1 MTMSSLEMKL
11 GTAFVGVDPQ
21 SGALDKAKLESI
33 AKKLRGFIM
42 SQPSGDGISGMWVE
56 RYRFSVDYESEIIS
70 REQVQ
75 EAFKNGLEW
84 IAQEEAETFPL
95 WDRSI
100 PLNVQFGEA
109 KLPALAEIELSL
121 GTNLYAYTA
130 SNKKRKAIEKKFAK
144 EILVIDGVVSLQVS
158 IDRILLTIQEEVN
171 SSEVFQNHIQSL
183 LEKHVTDEKSE
194 FLPYN
199 KGQSFFAEWTYSSV
213 G

>member
-1 MTMSSLEMKL
+1 MSSLEIMI

-56 RYRFSVDYESEIIS
+56 RYRLSVDYESEIIT
-70 REQVQ
+70 REQVH

-84 IAQEEAETFPL
+84 IAKEETEVFPL

-100 PLNVQFGEA
+100 PLNVKFGEA
-109 KLPALAEIELSL
+109 KLPALTEIELLL

-144 EILVIDGVVSLQVS
+144 EILVIDGVVRLRVS
-158 IDRILLTIQEEVN
+158 IDRILLTIREEVN

-183 LEKHVTDEKSE
+183 LEKHVADENSE
-194 FLPYN
+194 FLPYD
-199 KGQSFFAEWTYSSV
+199 KGHAFLTEWTI
-213 G
+213 

>member
-1 MTMSSLEMKL
+1 MSSLEIMI

-56 RYRFSVDYESEIIS
+56 RYRLSVDYESEIIT
-70 REQVQ
+70 REQVH

-84 IAQEEAETFPL
+84 IAKEETEVFPL

-100 PLNVQFGEA
+100 PLNVKFGEA
-109 KLPALAEIELSL
+109 KLPALTEIELLL

-144 EILVIDGVVSLQVS
+144 EILVIDGVVRLQVS
-158 IDRILLTIQEEVN
+158 IDRILLTIREEVN

-183 LEKHVTDEKSE
+183 LEKHVADENSE
-194 FLPYN
+194 FLPYD
-199 KGQSFFAEWTYSSV
+199 KGHAFLTEWTI
-213 G
+213 

>member
-1 MTMSSLEMKL
+1 MSSLEIMI

-56 RYRFSVDYESEIIS
+56 RYRLSVDYESEIIT
-70 REQVQ
+70 REQVH

-84 IAQEEAETFPL
+84 IAKEETEVFPL

-100 PLNVQFGEA
+100 PLNVKFGEA
-109 KLPALAEIELSL
+109 KLPALTEIELLL

-158 IDRILLTIQEEVN
+158 IDRILLTIREEVN

-183 LEKHVTDEKSE
+183 LEKHVADENSE
-194 FLPYN
+194 FLPYD
-199 KGQSFFAEWTYSSV
+199 KGHAFLTEWTI
-213 G
+213 